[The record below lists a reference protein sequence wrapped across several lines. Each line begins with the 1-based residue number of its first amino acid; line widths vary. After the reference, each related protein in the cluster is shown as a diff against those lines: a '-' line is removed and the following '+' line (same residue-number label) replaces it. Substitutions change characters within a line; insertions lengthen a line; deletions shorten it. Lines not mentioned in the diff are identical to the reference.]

1 MQSWILLVH
10 FRLTSLDMDKLAT
23 LLMQKDCERCV
34 RDGEPCT
41 GRIRR
46 AALMMH
52 ADENSCRAG
61 PGGGNVGAR
70 PGSGAAAR
78 GGGVRA
84 GDIGFF
90 FRGFCGFFRRRWFTA
105 MGPLLRRTQRRR
117 RSARPGVNAA
127 ARGGGVRAGDP
138 QPLAALG
145 DALAA
150 RADRCAP
157 SGEDPLGF
165 LRAALEQGY
174 RAALRLHAR
183 DGDALVGVAEVG
195 KPFSFFFLRVPLC
208 PSVRACWCVRHSMVR
223 LQRLRPLHGG
233 TFRPTHARRQPRAQ
247 LVPVWDV
254 HPPVPACVIRVFLN
268 VLPRSFLTLTQ

>member
-1 MQSWILLVH
+1 MFFSPPVVH
-10 FRLTSLDMDKLAT
+10 S
-23 LLMQKDCERCV
+23 
-34 RDGEPCT
+34 DGT
-41 GRIRR
+41 
-46 AALMMH
+46 
-52 ADENSCRAG
+52 
-61 PGGGNVGAR
+61 
-70 PGSGAAAR
+70 AAAQ
-78 GGGVRA
+78 
-84 GDIGFF
+84 D
-90 FRGFCGFFRRRWFTA
+90 
-105 MGPLLRRTQRRR
+105 P
-117 RSARPGVNAA
+117 AA
-127 ARGGGVRAGDP
+127 AATALDQASTRLREAAAFGRGDP
-138 QPLAALG
+138 QPIAALG